1 MTGKELVLTAIQN
14 KETLRVPYVPF
25 VGVHA
30 AALLEMGAEEFLKS
44 KDNMVAGISAAVDTY
59 RPDGIPV
66 IFDLQVEA
74 EILGCD
80 LIWARDNPPA
90 VSSHALA
97 GGKKLKDLP
106 ELDETK
112 GRIPMIMEVTREIRK
127 KYPEVA
133 LYGLITGPFTLSL
146 HLLGPEIFMDM
157 YDNPEKVHE
166 VMQFGTEVGKKM
178 ASYYIKNGCDVIA
191 VVDPMTSQISPKDF
205 GTYVSKYCSD
215 IFSHIREENTYS
227 SFFVCGHAQKN
238 VEAMCKCK
246 PDNVSIDENI
256 PLDYVRET
264 AEKYNV
270 SFGGNMRL
278 TTVMLFGD
286 EKDNLRH
293 AAECLQIGGKTGFIL
308 APGCDIPFGVPKE
321 NIIAVSEMLKDNYK
335 LQVAMELVGTEVAVH
350 SDLDMS
356 DYGGLDK
363 IKVDIITLDSESC
376 APCQY
381 MVESVQEIAPE
392 FEGVV
397 EWREHKIKTKE
408 SIELMEA
415 LHVEKVPTIC
425 IDGQVAFI
433 SQIPKREDLVHAIY
447 KRMIERARIKRADSK
462 LIVIDDGSD
471 ESMELLDNINRAQR
485 ELGSNI
491 TIERVNDTDEIRD
504 LKVKKL
510 PAVISVKKELK
521 SFGKIIDK
529 EVIKEW
535 IKAIL

>member
-1 MTGKELVLTAIQN
+1 MTSKELVLNAIQN
-14 KETLRVPYVPF
+14 KETIRVPYVPF

-30 AALLEMGAEEFLKS
+30 ASLIGTGAEEFLKN
-44 KDNMVAGISAAVDTY
+44 KEVMVRGISTAIDTY
-59 RPDGIPV
+59 KPDGIPV

-74 EILGCD
+74 EILGCR
-80 LIWARDNPPA
+80 LIWADDNPPA
-90 VSSHALA
+90 VSSHVLT
-97 GGKKLKDLP
+97 GGKKLGELPDLN
-106 ELDETK
+106 ESQ
-112 GRIPMIMEVTREIRK
+112 GRIPLIMEVCREIREQ
-127 KYPEVA
+127 YPDIA

-146 HLLGPEIFMDM
+146 HLLGPEIFMAM
-157 YDNPEKVHE
+157 YDNPKKVHE
-166 VMQFGTEVGKKM
+166 VMEFTSEIGKKM
-178 ASYYIKNGCDVIA
+178 ATYYIQNGCDIVA

-205 GTYVSKYCSD
+205 GTYVSKYCTG
-215 IFSHIREENTYS
+215 IFEHIRKEHSYS

-238 VEAMCKCK
+238 IEAMCKCK

-256 PLDYVRET
+256 PLDYVKDT
-264 AEKYNV
+264 AKKYNV

-293 AAECLQIGGKTGFIL
+293 AAECIQIGGKKGFIL
-308 APGCDIPFGVPKE
+308 APGCDIPYGVPPE
-321 NIIAVSEMLKDNYK
+321 NIITVSEMLKDDYK
-335 LQVAMELVGTEVAVH
+335 LQVAMELVGTEEAAP

-356 DYGGLDK
+356 DYGGIDK

-397 EWREHKIKTKE
+397 DWREHKIKTKE

-425 IDGQVAFI
+425 IDGEVAFI
-433 SQIPKREDLVHAIY
+433 SQIPKREDLVSAIY

-462 LIVIDDGSD
+462 LIVIDDGSE

-485 ELGSNI
+485 ELGSSI
-491 TIERVNDTDEIRD
+491 TIERVSDTDDIHD